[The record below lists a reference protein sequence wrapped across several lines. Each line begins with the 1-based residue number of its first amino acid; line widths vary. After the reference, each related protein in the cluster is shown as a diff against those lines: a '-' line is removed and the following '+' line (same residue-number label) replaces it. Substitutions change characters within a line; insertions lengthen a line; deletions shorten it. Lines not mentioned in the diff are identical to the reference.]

1 MGKDRQE
8 LLKVALLQINSV
20 WHQPEKNRILL
31 SQEIAKIGTKTD
43 LVLLPEMFT
52 TGFSMAPKKLAETM
66 EGQTVQWMRSLAK
79 EFNTVIAGSVIIEEE
94 GFFFNRFLWVPP
106 KDTIAYYDK
115 RHGFSLVGEHLK
127 YKAGENSGLVNYK
140 GWKIC
145 LRICYDLRFPVWC
158 RNTEEYDLL
167 LFVANWPKPR
177 MQAWDT
183 LLKARAIENMA
194 YCCGVNIVGE
204 DPKGNQY
211 LGHSAGYDCF
221 GNRLTGPLSEKKEAI
236 WVPLDYQALQAHR
249 KQFRFLEDRDNF
261 ELR

>member
-31 SQEIAKIGTKTD
+31 SQEIAKIGTKAD

-221 GNRLTGPLSEKKEAI
+221 GNRLTDPLSEKKEAI

-261 ELR
+261 ELH

>member
-31 SQEIAKIGTKTD
+31 SQEIAKIGTKAD

-211 LGHSAGYDCF
+211 LGHSVGYDCF
-221 GNRLTGPLSEKKEAI
+221 GNRLTDPLSEKKEAI

-261 ELR
+261 ELH